1 MVIATYEG
9 QHDHDMPPSRT
20 VTPNAAA
27 SNVLTAAHNSDSGTK
42 SEGNAVCCAIAAC
55 TSPEHEGKPIEQP
68 NGESRTKS
76 RSIGVAASDMVVDSD
91 LCPERKLNE
100 QLNGKACVQEEG
112 DPPDKIVC
120 RANKL
125 QNGESESN
133 PPEEEKRKPKAEPVQ
148 G

>member
-42 SEGNAVCCAIAAC
+42 SEGNAVCRAIAAC
-55 TSPEHEGKPIEQP
+55 TSPKHEGKPIEQP

-91 LCPERKLNE
+91 LCPERKLNK
-100 QLNGKACVQEEG
+100 QLNGKACVQEG